1 VSRGYPQLVQP
12 LREAMIDPTKIM
24 RRFIML
30 TVTDNA
36 LTEIRNLTEGQ
47 DTPEDRGLRIAADP
61 GAGSLTVPSENDTV
75 VDADGVRLF
84 LDTAAT
90 DLLDDKTLDAVRDPE
105 SGQLQFAVTDQ
116 PPA

>member
-1 VSRGYPQLVQP
+1 
-12 LREAMIDPTKIM
+12 MIDTTKIM

-36 LTEIRNLTEGQ
+36 LTEIRNLTEAQ

-61 GAGSLTVPSENDTV
+61 GAGSLTLALTVPSEDDTV

-84 LDTAAT
+84 LDNAAA
-90 DLLDDKTLDAVRDPE
+90 DLLEDKTLDAVRDPE

-116 PPA
+116 PPT